1 MKKALLLIL
10 LVPAVLLALPAL
22 FIFGTWCYCVDP
34 EGALAEMR

>member
-1 MKKALLLIL
+1 MKKTLLLIF